1 MIKPQSKRKKVSIA
15 DANEDSLIMK
25 TPEKRPGDIS
35 SFNPLETPRTQANSS
50 MKSSANSMK
59 QKSPNTM
66 MNDLTSSLNNTS
78 LNDAEHEKNK
88 ALAEAFKNNYKI
100 GQK

>member
-1 MIKPQSKRKKVSIA
+1 MRTPDKKKQDV
-15 DANEDSLIMK
+15 
-25 TPEKRPGDIS
+25 S

-50 MKSSANSMK
+50 MKSSANSIK
-59 QKSPNTM
+59 QKSLNTM
-66 MNDLTSSLNNTS
+66 MNELTSTLNNTS
-78 LNDAEHEKNK
+78 LHDAEFEKNK